1 MIIAIYLYYNKSTC
15 YKMDSFNYGL
25 YGYDA
30 RTTLFIPYNTKYE
43 QCDRNLD
50 ELKKRVDA
58 MLNGAPEAMD
68 TFKEV
73 ADTINIIVNGTT
85 DNGKVDTFVEAV
97 DAIQSVEGKIPEM
110 TALTEEEVINAEK

>member
-1 MIIAIYLYYNKSTC
+1 
-15 YKMDSFNYGL
+15 
-25 YGYDA
+25 
-30 RTTLFIPYNTKYE
+30 
-43 QCDRNLD
+43 
-50 ELKKRVDA
+50 
-58 MLNGAPEAMD
+58 MLNGAPEVMD

-110 TALTEEEVINAEK
+110 TALTEEEVINADK

>member
-1 MIIAIYLYYNKSTC
+1 
-15 YKMDSFNYGL
+15 MDSFNYGL

-43 QCDRNLD
+43 QCDRSLD

-110 TALTEEEVINAEK
+110 TALTEEEVINADK